1 VLPGGLAEGRLR
13 AADTVLAV
21 NGTPVW
27 GHKAATEALRDACG
41 LIEVEVLRGADLA
54 GRGARGAGGGGAAG
68 PAGTEPP
75 PRTASST
82 ASAAPRPFIP
92 SDAGTI
98 IARLEAL
105 EEYVESSGGAAGG
118 RAASGGIFGRVVAV
132 EGAVQALLEARGVTP
147 SAAASAS
154 HPPAQ
159 LPEKVARLEQLLA
172 AHTVPATAPA
182 SAAAAA
188 AATPV
193 AVASTAVAAAAE
205 KELPLLVKVETIR
218 SALSL
223 PKGTLVA
230 MLQAAHTTLSLEPD
244 GGLLSQANRLLRV
257 LHEAGRLPPL
267 SSA

>member
-1 VLPGGLAEGRLR
+1 
-13 AADTVLAV
+13 
-21 NGTPVW
+21 
-27 GHKAATEALRDACG
+27 
-41 LIEVEVLRGADLA
+41 
-54 GRGARGAGGGGAAG
+54 
-68 PAGTEPP
+68 
-75 PRTASST
+75 
-82 ASAAPRPFIP
+82 
-92 SDAGTI
+92 
-98 IARLEAL
+98 
-105 EEYVESSGGAAGG
+105 
-118 RAASGGIFGRVVAV
+118 
-132 EGAVQALLEARGVTP
+132 VQALLEARGVTP

-172 AHTVPATAPA
+172 AHSGGGAAAAPHTVPATAPA